1 MARDFYTP
9 SEVAK
14 LLGVPLRRILERLAA
29 GEIEAEKDPRSG
41 RWRVPKTSLNVSEAG
56 RLTKG
61 EAEWRQE
68 KALLVAESRRER
80 ARADKE
86 LEKRAI
92 GEQEKAARERE
103 RAEGLRRRL
112 RYLKAE
118 QSKGPRWKL
127 FGG

>member
-41 RWRVPKTSLNVSEAG
+41 RWRVPKDSLNVSEAG

-86 LEKRAI
+86 LEKRAN
-92 GEQEKAARERE
+92 GEREKAARER
-103 RAEGLRRRL
+103 
-112 RYLKAE
+112 
-118 QSKGPRWKL
+118 
-127 FGG
+127 